1 MQTYKKDDIV
11 LIQPNAGPGMPQIHV
26 QLFKRVVERKR
37 GCWDGYSGWEAK
49 LIYKHEVDMLRKKW
63 QIPFK
68 KVGDITFIYDS
79 QIIRRVKNKKNFR

>member
-1 MQTYKKDDIV
+1 
-11 LIQPNAGPGMPQIHV
+11 MPQIHV

-49 LIYKHEVDMLRKKW
+49 LIYKHEVDMLRKEW